1 MSTGTEFTRAA
12 TPPVHR
18 LSHFDIWWDMH
29 TNDSPKPCR
38 VGGSQLTTGHSTS
51 QLALPIIEDFV
62 GFLKWLYQKGHISGS
77 IYISINY
84 KIVNSTLR
92 LSSLKNLPTFQ
103 SCVPVLTWKANLK
116 RKVFKKIKC
125 RQNLKLWIQIN
136 YKTNFHSF
144 FFLGY
149 FFVNSLKIAATKVQI
164 NYLKFSCFYMFVL
177 GKWFISSSLNSSNFS
192 IPPSYSF

>member
-1 MSTGTEFTRAA
+1 M
-12 TPPVHR
+12 
-18 LSHFDIWWDMH
+18 
-29 TNDSPKPCR
+29 
-38 VGGSQLTTGHSTS
+38 
-51 QLALPIIEDFV
+51 
-62 GFLKWLYQKGHISGS
+62 
-77 IYISINY
+77 
-84 KIVNSTLR
+84 R

-136 YKTNFHSF
+136 YKTNFHSS

-192 IPPSYSF
+192 IPPPILILGKKAEKLYICFILYFLSSQANSIMPSSTLKHFSLCLLHLLLKFLLGKISNKAK